1 MRATARRVGASA
13 RQIRGRC
20 RVSPAPLRQNP
31 ALIAPS
37 RAAVERVLWLAAV
50 DRCLTSTGAD
60 STEVRRS
67 YAALRRLIDWVAP
80 SLYTQATIDA
90 AAESR
95 WILAVRAALPPGAP
109 AERAGIVLWS
119 AVGAWTDAPQGR
131 WGALADAASDLADA
145 LDVGAGCARATA
157 LRETMAVVWRELEE
171 RR

>member
-1 MRATARRVGASA
+1 MT
-13 RQIRGRC
+13 
-20 RVSPAPLRQNP
+20 
-31 ALIAPS
+31 PS

-50 DRCLTSTGAD
+50 DCCLTSTGAD

-80 SLYTQATIDA
+80 SLYAQAPTDA

-109 AERAGIVLWS
+109 AERAAVVLWS

-131 WGALADAASDLADA
+131 WGALADAGADLGDA
-145 LDVGAGCARATA
+145 LDVGGTVVPRRATA
-157 LRETMAVVWRELEE
+157 LRETMTVVWRTMEE